1 MLRPLVKR
9 WGPCLLVGVVS
20 AWLATRATSIGDWGA
35 DGGPAV
41 EALAAGHVG
50 EYLRWSGLTGPFATA
65 VQAPFVALSG
75 GSGAAAYQWA
85 VFPCLFGAGLVGL
98 YLGRVVRRRGGSQ
111 PAQVLLPLLFLL
123 NPITFEALRNG
134 HPEEILTAALLVA
147 ALAAAAE
154 RHSMGAALFLGL
166 AVASKQW
173 AVIGALPVLLVLPAH
188 RLKTGIIAAAIAGAL
203 FLPSI
208 VASPDSFLGAQ
219 KVASGTP
226 QNGVAGP
233 LSAWYPMASS
243 TTVVS
248 SVHGEHFVAHVEHA
262 PELAASVSHSLI
274 VLLALALPLVVA
286 WRRGLPLSPSD
297 GFALLALLALLRC
310 VLDPVD
316 NLYYHEPLLLAFVGW
331 DAVSPRTAPL
341 RTLLAVAAAL
351 VLSSAWRGDTGLSAL
366 NAVYLLGTGA
376 LGAWLVSSLFGWIP
390 WTRVQKTQFSR
401 KGTQISGIK
410 SADLRSM

>member
-1 MLRPLVKR
+1 M
-9 WGPCLLVGVVS
+9 VGAVS
-20 AWLATRATSIGDWGA
+20 AWLAWQATNIGDWGA
-35 DGGPAV
+35 DGGPAI

-50 EYLRWSGLTGPFATA
+50 EYLRWAGLTGPFATV

-75 GSGAAAYQWA
+75 GSGVVAYQWA
-85 VFPCLFGAGLVGL
+85 TFPCLFGAGLVGL
-98 YLGRVVRRRGGSQ
+98 YLGRVARRRGASQ
-111 PAQVLLPLLFLL
+111 LAQVLLPLLLLL

-147 ALAAAAE
+147 ALVAAAE
-154 RHSMGAALFLGL
+154 RHSMRAAVFLGL

-173 AVIGALPVLLVLPAH
+173 AVIGALPVLLALPAH
-188 RLKTGIIAAAIAGAL
+188 RFKAGVAAAAIAAVL
-203 FLPSI
+203 FLPS
-208 VASPDSFLGAQ
+208 VAASPGSFLGAQ
-219 KVASGTP
+219 QAATGTP

-233 LSAWYPMASS
+233 VSLWYPMASS
-243 TTVVS
+243 TRVVS
-248 SVHGEHFVAHVEHA
+248 SVNGERFVAHVERA
-262 PELAASVSHSLI
+262 PSFAASISHSLI
-274 VLLALALPLVVA
+274 VLLALALPLALA

-316 NLYYHEPLLLAFVGW
+316 NFYYHEPLLLAFVGW

-341 RTLLAVAAAL
+341 RTLLAVATAL
-351 VLSSAWRGDTGLSAL
+351 AFSSAWHEGTGLSAL
-366 NAVYLLGTGA
+366 NAVYLLGAGA
-376 LGAWLVSSLFGWIP
+376 LGAWLASSLFGWIP

-401 KGTQISGIK
+401 EGTQISGIK

>member
-1 MLRPLVKR
+1 
-9 WGPCLLVGVVS
+9 LVGVLS
-20 AWLATRATSIGDWGA
+20 AWLASRATNIGDWNA

-41 EALAAGHVG
+41 EALAAGRVG
-50 EYLRWSGLTGPFATA
+50 QYLQWSGLTGPFATA
-65 VQAPFVALSG
+65 IQAPFVAISG
-75 GSGAAAYQWA
+75 SSGVGAYQWA
-85 VFPCLFGAGLVGL
+85 TFPCLFGAGLVGL
-98 YLGRVVRRRGGSQ
+98 YLGRVAARRGASQ
-111 PAQVLLPLLFLL
+111 LAQVVLSLLFLL
-123 NPITFEALRNG
+123 NPLTFEALRLG

-154 RHSMGAALFLGL
+154 RHSMRAALFLGL

-173 AVIGALPVLLVLPAH
+173 AVIGALPVLLVLPTH
-188 RLKTGIIAAAIAGAL
+188 RIKAGVVAAAVAAAV

-219 KVASGTP
+219 QVASGTP

-233 LSAWYPMASS
+233 LSVWYPVASS

-248 SVHGEHFVAHVEHA
+248 SVSGERFVAQVEHA

-274 VLLALALPLVVA
+274 VLLALALPLAVA

-316 NLYYHEPLLLAFVGW
+316 NLYYHEPLLLAFLGW
-331 DAVSPRTAPL
+331 DAVSPRRAPL
-341 RTLLAVAAAL
+341 RSLLAVAVAL
-351 VLSSAWRGDTGLSAL
+351 ALSRAWHEAMDPSAL
-366 NAVYLLGTGA
+366 NAAYLLAAGA
-376 LGAWLVSSLFGWIP
+376 LTAYLASSLLGPIR
-390 WTRVQKTQFSR
+390 WTRVQKTQFSGE
-401 KGTQISGIK
+401 GTQISGIK